1 MLKIIF
7 LNILISVLMNLILVS
22 LSPSNALLFANI
34 NLITLSVCSTI
45 ILIIPILSSS
55 AKTRNVKNS
64 FRLTFIMMIIDIV
77 VKFFL
82 TVTTL
87 LKNNLDLLQNNNLL
101 KDLLE
106 PVLLVLKHRNLP
118 TLLLNSKKTSKC
130 FKILASVLIKFFLI
144 NLVLNLIIFNLLTT
158 TIS

>member
-7 LNILISVLMNLILVS
+7 LNISNNVPTNITLVS
-22 LSPSNALLFANI
+22 LSLSNILPFALI
-34 NLITLSVCSTI
+34 NLITLSVCYTI
-45 ILIIPILSSS
+45 KPIIPILSS
-55 AKTRNVKNS
+55 NVKMKSVANFFRHS
-64 FRLTFIMMIIDIV
+64 FITTIIDIV